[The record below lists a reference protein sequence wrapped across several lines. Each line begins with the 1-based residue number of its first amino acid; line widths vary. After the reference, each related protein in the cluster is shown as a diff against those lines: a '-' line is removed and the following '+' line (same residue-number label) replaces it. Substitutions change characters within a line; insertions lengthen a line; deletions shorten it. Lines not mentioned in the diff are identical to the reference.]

1 MKAYFFF
8 IFILVALTN
17 CAQLPLS
24 IERSET
30 GHIRGEEAADP
41 TSKGISLNKWI
52 NDEISKSLSIN
63 NDNLINNKEK
73 LWKASLAKL
82 SFMPVL
88 EASKE
93 DYFILT
99 DWFSI
104 EKDINSRIKIDVYI
118 VGDDLT
124 KDSLDIRIFIQELKN
139 NNWIK
144 SSSDND
150 VLIKI
155 QNSIIDYAASI

>member
-1 MKAYFFF
+1 
-8 IFILVALTN
+8 
-17 CAQLPLS
+17 
-24 IERSET
+24 
-30 GHIRGEEAADP
+30 
-41 TSKGISLNKWI
+41 
-52 NDEISKSLSIN
+52 
-63 NDNLINNKEK
+63 
-73 LWKASLAKL
+73 
-82 SFMPVL
+82 MPVL
-88 EASKE
+88 EANKE

-124 KDSLDIRIFIQELKN
+124 AESLDIRIFIQELKN

>member
-1 MKAYFFF
+1 
-8 IFILVALTN
+8 
-17 CAQLPLS
+17 
-24 IERSET
+24 
-30 GHIRGEEAADP
+30 
-41 TSKGISLNKWI
+41 
-52 NDEISKSLSIN
+52 
-63 NDNLINNKEK
+63 
-73 LWKASLAKL
+73 
-82 SFMPVL
+82 MPVL
-88 EASKE
+88 EANKE

-118 VGDDLT
+118 VGDDFT
-124 KDSLDIRIFIQELKN
+124 AESLDIRIFIQELKN

-155 QNSIIDYAASI
+155 QKWHN

>member
-1 MKAYFFF
+1 MKLYFFF
-8 IFILVALTN
+8 IVVLVTLTN

-41 TSKGISLNKWI
+41 TSKGISLNNWI
-52 NDEISKSLSIN
+52 NNEINKQLSLENKSL
-63 NDNLINNKEK
+63 DTNKEK

-88 EASKE
+88 EANKE

-124 KDSLDIRIFIQELKN
+124 AESLDIRIFIQELKN